1 MIIEVDCMIKFIELT
16 VIQLLNLF
24 QLMMMMMMNI
34 PKQWKEKNKENHLK
48 KH

>member
-24 QLMMMMMMNI
+24 HLMMMMMMNI
-34 PKQWKEKNKENHLK
+34 PEQWKEKNK
-48 KH
+48 